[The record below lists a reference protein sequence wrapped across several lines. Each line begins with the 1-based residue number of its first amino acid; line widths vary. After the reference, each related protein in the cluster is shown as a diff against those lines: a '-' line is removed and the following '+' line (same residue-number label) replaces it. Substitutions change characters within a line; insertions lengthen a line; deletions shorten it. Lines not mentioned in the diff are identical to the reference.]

1 MNCRFCKSK
10 LSHLLADLQNSPASN
25 SYLNLSQTEEP
36 EIYYPLKVMVCD
48 NCFLAQIEEVK
59 KKETIFN
66 DSYAYFSSYS
76 STWLLHCEDYVNKMI
91 KRFKLNSDS
100 SVIEIASNDGY
111 LLQYFLSKNIPSLG
125 IEPTSNTAK
134 IAKEKGIET
143 LVNFFSTL
151 LAEDLVTK
159 RKKPTLIIGNN
170 VLAHVPKL
178 NDFVNGLKVLLAN
191 NGVITMEFP
200 HIIKLIDGNQF
211 DTIYHEHFSYFSF
224 TTVNKIFEYYGLEIF
239 DVEEIKTHGGSLRI
253 YSQHLN
259 HKPYKTSSAVN
270 KLLEYELKK
279 GIKNL
284 KYYKNFQF
292 KIFNTKIDLLSFI
305 IAQNKLGKSI
315 AGYGAAAKG
324 NTLMNFCG
332 IKKDLIKYVVDK
344 NPVKLAKYM
353 PASHIPIKNE
363 EYLKI
368 SKPDYVIIFPWNLRD
383 EITEQLSYIRDW
395 NGKFVI
401 PIPKLEIF

>member
-25 SYLNLSQTEEP
+25 SYLNLSQTEDP

-48 NCFLAQIEEVK
+48 NCFLAQVEEVK

-76 STWLLHCEDYVNKMI
+76 TSWLLHCKDYVNEMI

-143 LVNFFSTL
+143 LVNFFSTS

-200 HIIKLIDGNQF
+200 HIVKLIDGNQF

-224 TTVNKIFEYYGLEIF
+224 TTVHKIFEYFGLEIF
-239 DVEEIKTHGGSLRI
+239 DVDEIKTHGGSLRI
-253 YSQHLN
+253 YAQHLN
-259 HKPYKTSSAVN
+259 HKPYKPSPAVN
-270 KLLEYELKK
+270 KLIEYELKK

-292 KIFNTKIDLLSFI
+292 KIFNAKIDLLSFI
-305 IAQNKLGKSI
+305 IDQNKLGKSI

-332 IKKDLIKYVVDK
+332 IKKDLIKFVVDK
-344 NPVKLAKYM
+344 NPEKLGKYM

-368 SKPDYVIIFPWNLRD
+368 SKPDYVIIFPWNLRN
-383 EITEQLSYIRDW
+383 EITKQLSYIRDW

>member
-76 STWLLHCEDYVNKMI
+76 SSWLLHCEDYVNKVI

-344 NPVKLAKYM
+344 NPEKSGKYM

>member
-76 STWLLHCEDYVNKMI
+76 SSWLLHCEDYVNKMI

>member
-76 STWLLHCEDYVNKMI
+76 SSWLLHCEDYVNKVI

>member
-76 STWLLHCEDYVNKMI
+76 SSWLLHCEDYVNKVI

-292 KIFNTKIDLLSFI
+292 KIFNAKIDLLSFI

>member
-10 LSHLLADLQNSPASN
+10 LFHLLADLQNSPASN

-151 LAEDLVTK
+151 FAEDLVTK

-211 DTIYHEHFSYFSF
+211 DTIYHEHYSYFSF

-292 KIFNTKIDLLSFI
+292 KIFNAKIDLLSFI

>member
-76 STWLLHCEDYVNKMI
+76 SSWLLHCEDYVNKMI

-292 KIFNTKIDLLSFI
+292 KIFNAKIDLLSFI

-344 NPVKLAKYM
+344 NPEKLDKYM

>member
-10 LSHLLADLQNSPASN
+10 LFHLLADLQNSPASN

-151 LAEDLVTK
+151 FAEDLVTK

-344 NPVKLAKYM
+344 NPEKSGKYM